1 MTATASPATEPTEGV
16 VPLPERPPVTPV
28 EEAIGSTDH
37 KVIGRLY
44 IAAAIGFGVLGM
56 VAGVVSSFE
65 RVSLE
70 GYDLVD
76 QAVASQVFSLHRIS
90 LLYLLVIPIT
100 IGLATA
106 VVPLQV
112 GARSIVFPRL
122 CATGFWTWLI
132 GGITFVLSY
141 VVDGGPGGAEP
152 QARELWVASVGMIV
166 VGLLIAVVVLAATVL
181 AARAP
186 GMGLI
191 DTPFFSLSVLVASVI
206 WIVSLAALL
215 ASVVL
220 GFLITTYGPSV
231 LGLSAIGGAEEAWIL
246 MSWFADRPQI
256 LSLLIVGLGVGTDV
270 MASIS
275 GVAPRARGVL
285 FGAIA
290 AFGLLTF
297 GAWSQT
303 ALYPDSADD
312 ALAILGAFAVGIPF
326 LIVLGGWFDLLRR
339 GTPTLGGPLLAIAAF
354 VVLSLGALL
363 SGELVVIETFDLF
376 GTSAISGLYG
386 YAVAAGLAAAVAGL
400 TWWAPK
406 IWGRMLNPP
415 LAQGAAL
422 LVLLGGLLVGVPEI
436 ISGFLDQPDPGG
448 LGDLA
453 DAQMLV
459 VGGLESSVEVLNGVA
474 LVGWAL
480 LAFGL
485 LAITVALAQPSTGRD
500 REATDDDPWGNG
512 QTLEWSLGS
521 PPGADNFDE
530 VPTVTSATPLLTTE
544 ETA

>member
-16 VPLPERPPVTPV
+16 VPLPERPAVTPV
-28 EEAIGSTDH
+28 EEALGSTDH

-44 IAAAIGFGVLGM
+44 IAAAIGFGILGM
-56 VAGVVSSFE
+56 VAGVLSSLE
-65 RVSLE
+65 RVSLD
-70 GYDLVD
+70 GYDIVD
-76 QAVASQVFSLHRIS
+76 QAVATQVFSLHRLS

-100 IGLATA
+100 IGLATV

-122 CATGFWTWLI
+122 CATGFWVWLI

-166 VGLLIAVVVLAATVL
+166 VGLIIAVVVLASTVL

-186 GMGLI
+186 GMGLL

-206 WIVSLAALL
+206 WIVSLGALL

-231 LGLSAIGGAEEAWIL
+231 LGLSAVGGAEEAWIL
-246 MSWFADRPQI
+246 MSWFADQPQV

-270 MASIS
+270 VASVS
-275 GVAPRARGVL
+275 GAAPRARGVM

-303 ALYPDSADD
+303 ALYPESADD
-312 ALAILGAFAVGIPF
+312 ALAVVGAFAVGIPF
-326 LIVLGGWFDLLRR
+326 LVVVGGWLDTLRR
-339 GTPTLGGPLLAIAAF
+339 GTPSLGGPVLAVVVF
-354 VVLSLGALL
+354 VVLGLGALL
-363 SGELVVIETFDLF
+363 AGELIVIETFDLF
-376 GTSAISGLYG
+376 GSSAVSGLYG
-386 YAVAAGLAAAVAGL
+386 SAIAGGLAAAVAGL

-406 IWGRMLNPP
+406 IWGRMLNPA
-415 LAQGAAL
+415 LANGAAL

-453 DAQMLV
+453 DTQMLV
-459 VGGLESSVEVLNGVA
+459 ASGLDSSVEVLNGVTLA
-474 LVGWAL
+474 GWAL
-480 LAFGL
+480 LALGL
-485 LAITVALAQPSTGRD
+485 LAITVALAQPSTGRE
-500 REATDDDPWGNG
+500 REVIDDDPWDNG

-521 PPGADNFDE
+521 PPGPDNFDE
-530 VPTVTSATPLLTTE
+530 VPTVASATPLLATE
-544 ETA
+544 ETS